1 MSSESMKR
9 PRTKPPEVRRDELMD
24 SAQSLFLEKGFTATS
39 VGEIVERADVAK
51 GTFYLYFAT
60 KDDVLGALQT
70 RFVDDFCDRVDAAV
84 TREDGGWSQKLD
96 AWIAACV
103 DAYLDKFAL
112 HDLVFHQH
120 QPANRAMKSANPVI
134 TRLEEMLRT
143 GAAKGAWII
152 EDFRITAV
160 MLFDAMHGAVDDA
173 LTVPAESI
181 DRDVLRSAITRFCR
195 NALRLGG

>member
-1 MSSESMKR
+1 MPSETVKR
-9 PRTKPPEVRRDELMD
+9 PRTKPAEVRRDELMD
-24 SAQSLFLEKGFTATS
+24 SAQSLFLEKGFVATS

-60 KDDVLGALQT
+60 KGDVLGALQT
-70 RFVDDFCDRVDAAV
+70 RFADDFCDRVDAAV
-84 TREDGGWSQKLD
+84 VREQGGWPQKLG

-143 GAAKGAWII
+143 GAAEDAWTV

-173 LTVPAESI
+173 LAGSAESI
-181 DRDVLRSAITRFCR
+181 DRVALKSAITRFCR
-195 NALRLGG
+195 NALRLEG